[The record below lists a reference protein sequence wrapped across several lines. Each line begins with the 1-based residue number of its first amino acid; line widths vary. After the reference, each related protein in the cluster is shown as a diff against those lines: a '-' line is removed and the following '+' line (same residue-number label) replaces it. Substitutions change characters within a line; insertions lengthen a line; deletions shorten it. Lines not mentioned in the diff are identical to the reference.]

1 MLCIEA
7 HNLRKNYGSRVVLD
21 KIDLRIEEGRILGL
35 IGPNGAGKTTL
46 MRCIADGRERTSGTV
61 EIGGHSIRHLPPHR
75 CTALG
80 VGRKFQTAS
89 VFESMTVAEC
99 LRVARTRIERPSLF
113 RRTRSIALPAAA
125 LEVVQ
130 ATGLGSRLGVET
142 QHLSHGEKQSLELA
156 MVLALE
162 PTLLLLDEPTA
173 GLTAAE
179 RGRIGVLLADLAQRY
194 RLCIVL
200 VEHDLDFVRRIS
212 SRIIVLHQGGIV
224 LDGGVEE
231 AVQSETVRTI
241 YAGAAHA

>member
-1 MLCIEA
+1 MGFTA
-7 HNLRKNYGSRVVLD
+7 DAG
-21 KIDLRIEEGRILGL
+21 DLLSL

-46 MRCIADGRERTSGTV
+46 MRCIADGRERSAGTV
-61 EIGGHSIRHLPPHR
+61 EVGGHSIRRMPPHR

-99 LRVARTRIERPSLF
+99 LLVARSRIERPSVW
-113 RRTRSIALPAAA
+113 RRSPTIALPAPA
-125 LEVVQ
+125 LEVVR
-130 ATGLGSRLGVET
+130 ATGLDGRLGIET
-142 QHLSHGEKQSLELA
+142 RHLSHGEKQSLELA

-162 PTLLLLDEPTA
+162 PSLLLLDEPTA
-173 GLTAAE
+173 GLTGAE
-179 RGRIGVLLADLAQRY
+179 RGRIGVLLADLARRY

-212 SRIIVLHQGGIV
+212 SRVIVLHQGGIV

-231 AVQSETVRTI
+231 AVQSEAVRTI